1 MVMPVQVSS
10 IITEVA
16 ATAAVGEALGE
27 QPPAAALADSCA
39 LRQ

>member
-1 MVMPVQVSS
+1 MPVQVFSV
-10 IITEVA
+10 ITEVA

-27 QPPAAALADSCA
+27 QPPAAVLAGSYA